1 MFTKLHKALNDVIL
15 DIDEEGYEA
24 DRFLKNLGI
33 SMTDS
38 DTDEEAERYS
48 QLTGTA
54 ILIILI
60 DIILGFELKSWI
72 GAVKMVLKYGL

>member
-1 MFTKLHKALNDVIL
+1 
-15 DIDEEGYEA
+15 
-24 DRFLKNLGI
+24 
-33 SMTDS
+33 MTDS